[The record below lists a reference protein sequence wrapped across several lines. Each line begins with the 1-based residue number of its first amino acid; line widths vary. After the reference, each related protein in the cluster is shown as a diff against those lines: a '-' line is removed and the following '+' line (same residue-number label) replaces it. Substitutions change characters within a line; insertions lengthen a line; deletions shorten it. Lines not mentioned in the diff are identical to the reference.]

1 MQCRSKPSPLLH
13 YHIRAERDYRI
24 FWGLYLWD
32 PLASRGECICV
43 QMIRCKGAV
52 WIAKCCFT
60 VQCARSTSSSLTSDM
75 PETSAISRTR
85 PLTFSMSGVIR
96 PFGRPLPP
104 GLHLAQQQHLIS
116 TDFRSFRSSDGFID
130 IFSISAMRSASLAS
144 WTSLRSFLSNLV
156 ACQASRS
163 ARESSFPTSILPVAS
178 FLSVLAFFYFPGSGP
193 GVLRSRVAGS
203 PWSFPFLL

>member
-1 MQCRSKPSPLLH
+1 MQCRSKPSPLTVLH

-43 QMIRCKGAV
+43 QMIRCKGV
-52 WIAKCCFT
+52 VCIAKCCFT

-96 PFGRPLPP
+96 PFDRPLPP
-104 GLHLAQQQHLIS
+104 GLHSAHQQYLTS
-116 TDFRSFRSSDGFID
+116 TDFRSFRSSDGSID

-144 WTSLRSFLSNLV
+144 WASLRSFLSNLV

-178 FLSVLAFFYFPGSGP
+178 FLSDWHFSISPVQVRGS
-193 GVLRSRVAGS
+193 
-203 PWSFPFLL
+203 